1 MTSSYI
7 SSREQARHYFQQ
19 PHTGVPSEPIVD
31 ASAWLGHELAKV
43 PERWSFDLTEQH
55 IAELDAALAACADI
69 PTQALTANQFE
80 LSELAVAAA
89 GWSALVHDGIGCV
102 RVRGFPVQRW
112 TQAQAERAYWGLGLY
127 LGRPGA
133 QNPEGEL
140 LGHVKDYGERSDRPE
155 VRLYRTS
162 ANILYHCDAA
172 DMVGLLCLKP
182 ARTGGASRLVSSV
195 ALFNAIFERAP
206 ELIPALFE
214 PMLIDAR
221 GEGQNAWN
229 ALVPCAWSGERLHTF
244 FHSDYFRSMSRHPQA
259 PAHSAAQQRLLKLYE
274 SIGNEPGFYLDME
287 FAAGDMQLVSNHS
300 VLHARTGYT
309 DWDEPAQRRHLL
321 RLWLTVG

>member
-1 MTSSYI
+1 MTSSFI
-7 SSREQARHYFQQ
+7 SSKEQARHYFQQ
-19 PHTGVPSEPIVD
+19 PHTGLPSAPIRS
-31 ASAWLGHELAKV
+31 ASAWLGHELAAA
-43 PERWSFDLTEQH
+43 PERWSFELTRQH
-55 IAELDAALAACADI
+55 IAELDAALAACADV
-69 PTQALTANQFE
+69 PTQALTAEAFKLFE
-80 LSELAVAAA
+80 LAEAAA
-89 GWSALVHDGIGCV
+89 GWAAQVHHGMGCV

-112 TQAQAERAYWGLGLY
+112 TQAEAERAYWGLGLY

-133 QNPEGEL
+133 QNPDGEL
-140 LGHVKDYGERSDRPE
+140 LGHVKDYGERADRPE

-182 ARTGGASRLVSSV
+182 ARSGGASRLVSSV
-195 ALFNAIFERAP
+195 SLFNAVFEREP

-214 PMLIDAR
+214 PMLLDAR
-221 GEGQNAWN
+221 GEGAKPWS

-244 FHSDYFRSMSRHPQA
+244 FHSDYFRSMSRHSQA
-259 PAHSAAQQRLLKLYE
+259 PAHSVAQQRLLHLYE

-300 VLHARTGYT
+300 VLHARTAYT

-321 RLWLTVG
+321 RLWLTVD

>member
-1 MTSSYI
+1 MPSHFI
-7 SSREQARHYFQQ
+7 SSQDQARHYFKQ
-19 PHTGVPSEPIVD
+19 PHVGVPSAPIGG
-31 ASAWLGHELAKV
+31 AAAWLGHELAAA
-43 PERWSFDLTEQH
+43 PESWSFELTAQH
-55 IAELDAALAACADI
+55 IAELDAALRACAGI
-69 PTQALTANQFE
+69 PTQGLTTDQFE
-80 LSELAVAAA
+80 LHELAVAAA
-89 GWSALVHDGIGCV
+89 TWADQVHNGMGCV

-112 TQAQAERAYWGLGLY
+112 TQAEAERAYWGLGLY

-140 LGHVKDYGERSDRPE
+140 LGHVKDYGERADRPE
-155 VRLYRTS
+155 VRLYRTA

-172 DMVGLLCLKP
+172 DMVGLLCLAP

-195 ALFNAIFERAP
+195 ALFDAIYEREP

-221 GEGQNAWN
+221 GEGPNPWN
-229 ALVPCAWSGERLHTF
+229 ALVPCAFSGERLHTF

-259 PAHSAAQQRLLKLYE
+259 PAHSPAQQRLLELYE

-300 VLHARTGYT
+300 VLHARTAYT
-309 DWDEPAQRRHLL
+309 DWSEPAQRRHLL
-321 RLWLTVG
+321 RLWLTVD

>member
-1 MTSSYI
+1 MPSSYI
-7 SSREQARHYFQQ
+7 SSKEQARHYFQQ
-19 PHTGVPSEPIVD
+19 PQAGVPSALIEG
-31 ASAWLGHELAKV
+31 ACAWLGHELAAA
-43 PERWSFDLTEQH
+43 PERWSFQLTEEH

-69 PTQALTANQFE
+69 PTQALTADQFE

-89 GWSALVHDGIGCV
+89 GWATLVHDGIGCV

-112 TQAQAERAYWGLGLY
+112 TQAEAERAYWGLGLY

-140 LGHVKDYGERSDRPE
+140 LGHVKDYGERADRPE

-182 ARTGGASRLVSSV
+182 ARSGGASRLVSSV
-195 ALFNAIFERAP
+195 ALFNAVFEREP

-244 FHSDYFRSMSRHPQA
+244 FHSDYFRSMSRHSRA
-259 PAHSAAQQRLLKLYE
+259 PAHSAAQQRLLHLYE

-300 VLHARTGYT
+300 VLHARTAYT
-309 DWDEPAQRRHLL
+309 DWGEPAQRRHLL
-321 RLWLTVG
+321 RLWLTVS